1 MKTTMF
7 NTLLKNTE
15 YTDEEWEIYQKV
27 DKHNKLEDLAD
38 TLYEMLLDD
47 TITKDQYHIALDNAD
62 YIITLYE
69 KNDNPDWQLTMKEAI
84 RSILNNE
91 KTTV

>member
-15 YTDEEWEIYQKV
+15 YTDKEWEIYQKV

-38 TLYEMLLDD
+38 MLLDD
-47 TITKDQYHIALDNAD
+47 TITKDQYRIALDNAD

>member
-1 MKTTMF
+1 MKMTMF

-15 YTDEEWEIYQKV
+15 YTDEEWAIYQKV

-38 TLYEMLLDD
+38 TLYDMLLDGS
-47 TITKDQYHIALDNAD
+47 ITRDHYCIALDNAD

>member
-1 MKTTMF
+1 MKTTIF

-38 TLYEMLLDD
+38 TLYDMLLDGS
-47 TITKDQYHIALDNAD
+47 ITQDQYRIALDNAD

>member
-38 TLYEMLLDD
+38 TLYDMLLDD
-47 TITKDQYHIALDNAD
+47 TITKDQYRIALDNAD
-62 YIITLYE
+62 YIIISYE

>member
-15 YTDEEWEIYQKV
+15 YTDKEWEIYQKV

-38 TLYEMLLDD
+38 TLYDMLLDD
-47 TITKDQYHIALDNAD
+47 TITKDQYRIALDNAD
-62 YIITLYE
+62 YIITLYD
-69 KNDNPDWQLTMKEAI
+69 KNDNSDWQLTMKEAI

>member
-15 YTDEEWEIYQKV
+15 YTDEEWAIYQKV

-38 TLYEMLLDD
+38 TLYDMLLDD
-47 TITKDQYHIALDNAD
+47 TITKEQYCIALDNAD
-62 YIITLYE
+62 YIIILYE

>member
-7 NTLLKNTE
+7 NTLLKKTE

-38 TLYEMLLDD
+38 TLYEMLFDD
-47 TITKDQYHIALDNAD
+47 TITKDQYRIALDNAD

>member
-38 TLYEMLLDD
+38 TLYDMLLDGS
-47 TITKDQYHIALDNAD
+47 ITQDQYRIALDNAD

>member
-38 TLYEMLLDD
+38 TLYDMLLDG
-47 TITKDQYHIALDNAD
+47 TITKEQYRIALDNAD

>member
-15 YTDEEWEIYQKV
+15 YTDKEWKIYQKV

-38 TLYEMLLDD
+38 TLYEMLLNG
-47 TITKDQYHIALDNAD
+47 TITKEQYRMALDNAD
-62 YIITLYE
+62 YIIMLYE
-69 KNDNPDWQLTMKEAI
+69 KNDNPDWQSTMKEAI
-84 RSILNNE
+84 KQIIGGLY
-91 KTTV
+91 

>member
-1 MKTTMF
+1 MTTTIF
-7 NTLLKNTE
+7 NELFEATDYTE
-15 YTDEEWEIYQKV
+15 EEWQIYQKV

-38 TLYEMLLDD
+38 TLYEMLLANS
-47 TITKDQYHIALDNAD
+47 ITKEQYNTAFDKAD

>member
-38 TLYEMLLDD
+38 MLLDD
-47 TITKDQYHIALDNAD
+47 TITQDQYRIALDNAD

>member
-38 TLYEMLLDD
+38 TLYDMLLDD
-47 TITKDQYHIALDNAD
+47 TITKDQYRIALDNAD

>member
-7 NTLLKNTE
+7 NTLLKKTE

-47 TITKDQYHIALDNAD
+47 TITKDQYRIALDNAD

>member
-1 MKTTMF
+1 MNTTMF

-38 TLYEMLLDD
+38 TLYEMLLGD
-47 TITKDQYHIALDNAD
+47 TITKDQYRIALDNAD
-62 YIITLYE
+62 YIIILYE

-84 RSILNNE
+84 KQIIGGLH
-91 KTTV
+91 